1 MGRELMEARE
11 APSAR
16 MTRDDF
22 EQVHGA
28 DAEDLNR
35 VEQFAKA
42 HGLAVLERSAARRSI
57 VLGGTVGQFSD
68 AFGVTLQTYEHAAGT
83 YRGRTGPVHVPEEL
97 KDIVEGVFGLD
108 DRPQAKPHLR
118 IRGNVGNVQWH
129 AATTSFSPVELAR
142 LYDFPTGATGA
153 GQCIGIIELGG
164 GYRPAA
170 SRRTSPN

>member
-1 MGRELMEARE
+1 RYCRDALIGGLPAGSQSAGSRERRDGSVTQMSVESRREGDRGGDAMPIREPIRGSERSPLPGARVLGPADINQRLEVTVRVRPRSRDRFAAMGRELMEPRE

-57 VLGGTVGQFSD
+57 VVGGTVGQFSD
-68 AFGVTLQTYEHAAGT
+68 AFG
-83 YRGRTGPVHVPEEL
+83 
-97 KDIVEGVFGLD
+97 
-108 DRPQAKPHLR
+108 
-118 IRGNVGNVQWH
+118 
-129 AATTSFSPVELAR
+129 
-142 LYDFPTGATGA
+142 
-153 GQCIGIIELGG
+153 
-164 GYRPAA
+164 
-170 SRRTSPN
+170 

>member
-1 MGRELMEARE
+1 MPNREQIRGSERSPLPGARVLGPADTNERLEVTVRVRPRSRHRFAAIGRELMEPRE

-83 YRGRTGPVHVPEEL
+83 YRVGPAP
-97 KDIVEGVFGLD
+97 F
-108 DRPQAKPHLR
+108 
-118 IRGNVGNVQWH
+118 
-129 AATTSFSPVELAR
+129 T
-142 LYDFPTGATGA
+142 
-153 GQCIGIIELGG
+153 C
-164 GYRPAA
+164 
-170 SRRTSPN
+170 RRS